1 MSEAQ
6 TTTML
11 KMLRK
16 AGNKGV
22 ENYKFPQARIL
33 RYSQTVKTLREQGF
47 DIQLARTYLPNGRAT
62 NVWKYYLTE
71 DVPPS
76 TKRFFKK

>member
-22 ENYKFPQARIL
+22 ENYKFPEARIL
-33 RYSQTVKTLREQGF
+33 RYSQTVKTLREQGYN
-47 DIQLARTYLPNGRAT
+47 IQLERVHLPNGRAT
-62 NVWKYYLTE
+62 GVWKYYLVE
-71 DVPPS
+71 EVPKGI
-76 TKRFFKK
+76 KRFFKK